1 MFLGSVRLFLES
13 NFLCLYMY
21 MPDGIFTNRVHY
33 HSTTTSVAVSSLY
46 FLCLLDHAWALGKWQ
61 VRAVKAS
68 PPPCSFRLSGF
79 NSAGA
84 GCLVPPAAAG
94 GGQSAPDPLAFLSS

>member
-33 HSTTTSVAVSSLY
+33 HSTTTSVAVV
-46 FLCLLDHAWALGKWQ
+46 AWFH
-61 VRAVKAS
+61 
-68 PPPCSFRLSGF
+68 PPLPEVDRQHLIPWPS
-79 NSAGA
+79 
-84 GCLVPPAAAG
+84 
-94 GGQSAPDPLAFLSS
+94 